1 MAVTIF
7 KALRGLPSRQA
18 LQFGARAFAVVLMHQ
33 LHQQLT
39 DEFVLLP
46 SQEFFPGR
54 IGGLDHAIKTRYQD
68 QVS

>member
-7 KALRGLPSRQA
+7 KALRGLPRRQA
-18 LQFGARAFAVVLMHQ
+18 LQFGACAFAVVLMHQ
-33 LHQQLT
+33 LHQQFT

-54 IGGLDHAIKTRYQD
+54 IRRLDDAIKTCHQN